1 MASRLALALVAA
13 AVAAC
18 LGQTEAR
25 FIVESHSL
33 VVTGPKD
40 IKGEYTSALAN
51 FGVPSYGGTLA
62 GLVVYPESN
71 KDFCHKSAR
80 ASDFKSDPG
89 RLPNIV
95 LVDRG
100 SEIPPSF
107 STPEEESH
115 Q

>member
-1 MASRLALALVAA
+1 MGPGLALALVAA

-18 LGQTEAR
+18 LGRTDAR

-33 VVTGPKD
+33 VVTGPTD

-51 FGVPSYGGTLA
+51 FGVPAYGGTLS

-80 ASDFKSDPG
+80 NSEFKSDAG

-100 SEIPPSF
+100 RKISAP
-107 STPEEESH
+107 
-115 Q
+115 

>member
-1 MASRLALALVAA
+1 MGPRLALALVAA

-18 LGQTEAR
+18 LGQTDAK

-51 FGVPSYGGTLA
+51 FGVPLYGFTLA

-71 KDFCHKSAR
+71 KDFCHKLVEVV
-80 ASDFKSDPG
+80 
-89 RLPNIV
+89 RLQI
-95 LVDRG
+95 RRR
-100 SEIPPSF
+100 PPAQHR
-107 STPEEESH
+107 PRRPRK
-115 Q
+115 